1 MCVFVF
7 ILSIWTH
14 CVCVVFILS
23 IWTHCV
29 CVVFLT
35 VNLLLD
41 KAKKICKKFAKKLL
55 TELYGK
61 DRLILTAVIVSINNR
76 TTMQSLE
83 GTPRLFSMRQ
93 INAHYL
99 K

>member
-1 MCVFVF
+1 MCVF
-7 ILSIWTH
+7 
-14 CVCVVFILS
+14 
-23 IWTHCV
+23 
-29 CVVFLT
+29 VFLT